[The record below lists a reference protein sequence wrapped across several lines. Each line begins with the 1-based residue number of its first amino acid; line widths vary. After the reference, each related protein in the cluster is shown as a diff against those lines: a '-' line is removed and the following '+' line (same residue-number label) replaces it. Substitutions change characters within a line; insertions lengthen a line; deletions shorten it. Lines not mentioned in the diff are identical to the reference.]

1 MVALSLICAIQRCDP
16 APFYVF
22 DEVDD
27 HLDTIYAESV
37 AKLLVKQAKSGAQV
51 FTISFN
57 PSVVQR
63 ADKCYAISFQH
74 NVGRPPARDVN
85 APPCSRVCAL
95 VWPQVSNVHE
105 HTLKQ
110 ALKFVEQ
117 INDDLSSNV
126 DGGGSGSGSGSGRGA
141 SARRAKRVRKARAG
155 SFGDGDSDDDGSSDA
170 SPRVEADGDDGDVD
184 MEA

>member
-126 DGGGSGSGSGSGRGA
+126 DGSGSGSGSGSGTGA

>member
-105 HTLKQ
+105 HTL
-110 ALKFVEQ
+110 FVGREKEGAD
-117 INDDLSSNV
+117 IAHLL
-126 DGGGSGSGSGSGRGA
+126 DGC
-141 SARRAKRVRKARAG
+141 
-155 SFGDGDSDDDGSSDA
+155 GDGERTACAECAAHSA
-170 SPRVEADGDDGDVD
+170 QR
-184 MEA
+184 

>member
-74 NVGRPPARDVN
+74 NV
-85 APPCSRVCAL
+85 
-95 VWPQVSNVHE
+95 SNVHE

-126 DGGGSGSGSGSGRGA
+126 GGSGSGSGSGTGA

-155 SFGDGDSDDDGSSDA
+155 SFGDGEDDDGSSDA